1 MVIVR
6 RRVIIVYISY
16 IYIYIN
22 NKKIYNKGEII
33 ARTIPTLAIKA
44 KFSILYILIKI
55 LNKFL

>member
-1 MVIVR
+1 MAIVR
-6 RRVIIVYISY
+6 RRVIIIYISY